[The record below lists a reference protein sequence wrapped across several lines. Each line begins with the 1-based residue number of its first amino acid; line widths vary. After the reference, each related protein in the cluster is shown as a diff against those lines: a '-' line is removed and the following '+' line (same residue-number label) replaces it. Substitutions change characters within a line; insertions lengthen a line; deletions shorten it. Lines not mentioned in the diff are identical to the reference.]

1 MESSRKQRWQQLQ
14 ATFEPG
20 FKQMLLVSFLLHLL
34 VPILYFTP
42 LFPKQAAEKPPVYKV
57 NLVNK
62 PVLNPQAGRP
72 EAVQGK
78 ATSASKAAPKPK
90 PLPAAKPI
98 PPAPKPKP
106 AAKPKPIPKPTP
118 KPQAKPTPKPTPK
131 PEPAAVKPK
140 PAPKPAP
147 KPQPKPQAKPA
158 VSKAEDNARQKTLE
172 RLLAAKKEREAEA
185 ARQATLA
192 RLRAAAAAESAKI
205 ESPVTNAPVGM
216 LDGTGDEAGVSA
228 VAFVQEYIQQ
238 NWSYSKYMASGSPEA
253 EVKVSYDKSGTFLSY
268 DFIQKSGDKNFDDS
282 LMRAI
287 AKSRQ
292 LPQPLPKAMTF
303 EIVFNLKEM
312 LDKP

>member
-14 ATFEPG
+14 AVFEPG
-20 FKQMLLVSFLLHLL
+20 FKQMLLVSLLLHLL

-42 LFPKQAAEKPPVYKV
+42 LFPKQAPEKPPVYKV

-72 EAVQGK
+72 EAVQ
-78 ATSASKAAPKPK
+78 SKAKSAPKAAAKPK

-98 PPAPKPKP
+98 PPKPTAKPVQPKAIPPSKPKP
-106 AAKPKPIPKPTP
+106 EPTP
-118 KPQAKPTPKPTPK
+118 KPAPKPTPK
-131 PEPAAVKPK
+131 PEPKVVKPE
-140 PAPKPAP
+140 PGP
-147 KPQPKPQAKPA
+147 KPQPKPEPKPA
-158 VSKAEDNARQKTLE
+158 VSKAQQSALEKRLEQLRATKQK
-172 RLLAAKKEREAEA
+172 KDAEA
-185 ARQATLA
+185 ARKETLA
-192 RLRAAAAAESAKI
+192 RLKAAAAAESAKI

-216 LDGTGDEAGVSA
+216 LDGSGDEAGVSA

-238 NWSYSKYMASGSPEA
+238 NWSYSKYMAAGSPEA
-253 EVKVSYDKSGTFLSY
+253 EVKVAYDKNGTFLTY
-268 DFIQKSGDKNFDDS
+268 DFIHKSGDKNFDDS

-312 LDKP
+312 LDTP